1 MAFFDSLS
9 FLSRLSK
16 RKADMLGQLAAINK
30 ALAVIEFTLDG
41 KIIKANKNFLD
52 LMGYTLEEI
61 SRGLE
66 DCGFEV
72 MAIYDAFTTHRTN
85 AKYERY
91 HVLAERR

>member
-41 KIIKANKNFLD
+41 KIIKGGSGVWGAISMPPNTMVSPAEAK
-52 LMGYTLEEI
+52 TLATWI
-61 SRGLE
+61 LS
-66 DCGFEV
+66 
-72 MAIYDAFTTHRTN
+72 I
-85 AKYERY
+85 K
-91 HVLAERR
+91 